1 MCKDV
6 DIDLDKQDV
15 AGLDLPDWIWIRED
29 VTDWT
34 FLAGLDESVTV
45 LIMFAG
51 FALVTP
57 LNASEPTGR
66 QALLIC

>member
-6 DIDLDKQDV
+6 DSDIQDV
-15 AGLDLPDWIWIRED
+15 AGLDLTDWIWIRED
-29 VTDWT
+29 VTDWI

-45 LIMFAG
+45 LIKFAG

-57 LNASEPTGR
+57 LNMHV
-66 QALLIC
+66 LL

>member
-6 DIDLDKQDV
+6 DSDIQDV
-15 AGLDLPDWIWIRED
+15 AGLDLTDWIWIRED
-29 VTDWT
+29 VTDWI

-45 LIMFAG
+45 LIKFAG

-57 LNASEPTGR
+57 LK
-66 QALLIC
+66 QA

>member
-6 DIDLDKQDV
+6 DSDIQDV
-15 AGLDLPDWIWIRED
+15 AGLNLPDWIWIRED
-29 VTDWT
+29 VTDWI

-45 LIMFAG
+45 LIKFAG

-57 LNASEPTGR
+57 LYTPQMSSTR
-66 QALLIC
+66 LICIHS